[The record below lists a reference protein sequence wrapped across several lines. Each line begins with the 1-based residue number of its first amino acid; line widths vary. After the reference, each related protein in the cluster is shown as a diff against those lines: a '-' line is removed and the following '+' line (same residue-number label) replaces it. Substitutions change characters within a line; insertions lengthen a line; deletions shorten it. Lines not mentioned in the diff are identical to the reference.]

1 MKGAGTYGALFAVL
15 FTLMYFGPRPAA
27 PAAVGTLWV
36 VLLSVGALLT
46 WRRTGLRLAAA
57 SMATG
62 AVAMVVYTR
71 ILMRAGDFFAASP
84 AELAALFATML
95 GGAGLMLAQGRTEPE
110 LWARW
115 KAHSD
120 RSTVLDHLLFRHIP
134 DLRGEGPAPHNA

>member
-62 AVAMVVYTR
+62 ADRLSTR
-71 ILMRAGDFFAASP
+71 PENR
-84 AELAALFATML
+84 LAATP
-95 GGAGLMLAQGRTEPE
+95 RRPPP
-110 LWARW
+110 RW
-115 KAHSD
+115 
-120 RSTVLDHLLFRHIP
+120 RWP
-134 DLRGEGPAPHNA
+134 G